1 MPESRGSPHLRELKA
16 LRRELIRGGVSSG
29 LVTRTIAEL
38 YDHYEDL
45 EVEALEAG
53 CNAEE
58 ASTEA
63 IGRLGSGHALAEDML
78 RYPEFRSWAF
88 RWPWVPAV
96 LRQLVILTS
105 LASVPVLV
113 VVSRGPVIVRWCVSA
128 GLRDVADGWPAVVIG
143 ADVSRRPAFLAFPIP
158 PSQGLAGVRRN
169 LFLRRVV
176 PVLTKRSSGAF
187 VAPGRVDVHM
197 P

>member
-1 MPESRGSPHLRELKA
+1 MPEPRGSPHLRELKA
-16 LRRELIRGGVSSG
+16 LRRELIRGGVSSA
-29 LVTRTIAEL
+29 LVTRTMAEL

-45 EVEALEAG
+45 EAEALEAG
-53 CNAEE
+53 CSAEE
-58 ASTEA
+58 ASSEA
-63 IGRLGSGHALAEDML
+63 IGRLGSGHALAEEIL

-128 GLRDVADGWPAVVIG
+128 GLATLLTGGLLLLLGRM
-143 ADVSRRPAFLAFPIP
+143 FLGGP
-158 PSQGLAGVRRN
+158 
-169 LFLRRVV
+169 LF
-176 PVLTKRSSGAF
+176 
-187 VAPGRVDVHM
+187 
-197 P
+197 